1 MQPEMKSAK
10 RSQFRLRG
18 PQEVTDSRITPI
30 RGDLADITLAGKFF
44 APHYA
49 QAKMATC
56 TAPSSIMTNAAHD
69 TAVSQLLYGEYFAIL
84 DVSGG
89 YAWGYSAHDGYVG
102 YVAIDDLT
110 IGNDRTDHQI
120 SSRSALIFEQA
131 SIKSIVVKQLP
142 MGARLSAEA
151 QDDDF
156 MQTSDGYIHKRHI
169 SPIGKA
175 SGDSIDLARELIGA
189 PYLWGGRGGEALDC
203 SGLVQMVL
211 GLQGIKAPRDSDMQ
225 QAIGQEIAEGTPLQR
240 GDIIFFPGHVGIMSD
255 AVNIIHANAHW
266 MQVKEEPLA
275 DVVSRIEEAGK
286 KDAIT
291 SRRRL

>member
-1 MQPEMKSAK
+1 MTSVK

-18 PQEVTDSRITPI
+18 PQEVSDSRITPI
-30 RGDLADITLAGKFF
+30 RGDLADITLAGKYF

-49 QAKMATC
+49 KAKMATC
-56 TAPSSIMTNAAHD
+56 KAASSLMTNAAHD

-102 YVAIDDLT
+102 YVAMDDLAL
-110 IGNDRTDHQI
+110 GNARADHQI
-120 SSRSALIFEQA
+120 SSRSALIFSEA
-131 SIKSIVVKQLP
+131 SIKSMVVKQLP
-142 MGARLSAEA
+142 MGARLSA
-151 QDDDF
+151 DNHDKNF
-156 MQTSDGYIHKRHI
+156 MQTADGFIHKRHI

-189 PYLWGGRGGEALDC
+189 PYLWGGRSGNALDC
-203 SGLVQMVL
+203 SGLVQMIL
-211 GLQGIKAPRDSDMQ
+211 GLLGIKAPRDSDMQ
-225 QAIGQEIAEGTPLQR
+225 QAIGQEIAQDAPLQR

-255 AVNIIHANAHW
+255 EANIIHANAHW

-275 DVVSRIEEAGK
+275 DVVSRIEEGG
-286 KDAIT
+286 IT
-291 SRRRL
+291 ARRRL